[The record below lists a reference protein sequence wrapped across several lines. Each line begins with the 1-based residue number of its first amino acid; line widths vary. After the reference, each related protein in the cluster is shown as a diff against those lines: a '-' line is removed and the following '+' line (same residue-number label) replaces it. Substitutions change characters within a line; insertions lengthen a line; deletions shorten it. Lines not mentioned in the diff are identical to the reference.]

1 MGPSVV
7 PGMADWIGKC
17 RKAAEA
23 AKSLFEKSSA
33 IGLLRH
39 AILKQSQ
46 IKNNLHVKNLK
57 QPKLFW
63 DDRNNNQLTEN
74 CTHKGR
80 LPNIG

>member
-39 AILKQSQ
+39 AILKQSK
-46 IKNNLHVKNLK
+46 IKHNLHVKNLK
-57 QPKLFW
+57 HPKILV
-63 DDRNNNQLTEN
+63 RQ
-74 CTHKGR
+74 KK
-80 LPNIG
+80 